1 MKKFT
6 FLLSLLLAFV
16 GVTASAQVTMKKLTA
31 APDLT
36 KAVTNLDDLVDGGTY
51 VFYNINNQKYINI
64 DNFDN
69 FHFGR
74 AAELSVDQKN
84 SASAVFTFHITKGE
98 TPTYTFETAVAG

>member
-16 GVTASAQVTMKKLTA
+16 GVTASAQVTMKKLTV

-51 VFYNINNQKYINI
+51 AFSLVS
-64 DNFDN
+64 
-69 FHFGR
+69 R
-74 AAELSVDQKN
+74 
-84 SASAVFTFHITKGE
+84 
-98 TPTYTFETAVAG
+98 

>member
-16 GVTASAQVTMKKLTA
+16 GVTASAQVTMKKMTV

-36 KAVTNLDDLVDGGTY
+36 KAVTNLDELKDGGTY

-74 AAELSVDQKN
+74 AAELSVDQKIQPQLYSHSTLPKVN
-84 SASAVFTFHITKGE
+84 LQLIPLKRL
-98 TPTYTFETAVAG
+98 